1 MIMASAKKEN
11 EITAKIRD
19 RFPEAVLEASVQRK
33 GRVLI
38 TIKKEKL
45 MELALHLKENLKF
58 DHFSSVCGVDYPA
71 RNEFEVIYHIY
82 SISEKILARVK
93 VAIPRDDAKIQS
105 LISVW
110 PGCNYH
116 ERETWEMF
124 GIEFLDHP
132 NLSRF
137 LLPEDWDKIPPFRK
151 DFKLR
156 TAPKG
161 TWV

>member
-1 MIMASAKKEN
+1 MSSAKKED
-11 EITAKIRD
+11 EIAANIRD
-19 RFPEAVLEASVQRK
+19 CFPEAILEANVQRK

-38 TIKKEKL
+38 TVKKEKL
-45 MELALHLKENLKF
+45 IELSLHLKENLNF

-82 SISEKILARVK
+82 SIPKKILARVK

-105 LISVW
+105 LIPVW

-124 GIEFLDHP
+124 GIEFLGHP

-137 LLPEDWDKIPPFRK
+137 LLPEDWDKTPPFRK